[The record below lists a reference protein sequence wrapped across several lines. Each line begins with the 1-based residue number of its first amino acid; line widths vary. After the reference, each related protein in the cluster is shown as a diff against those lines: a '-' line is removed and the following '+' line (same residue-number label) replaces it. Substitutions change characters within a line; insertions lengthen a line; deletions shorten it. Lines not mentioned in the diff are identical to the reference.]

1 MATFE
6 TKYVQW
12 VQRTLNRELDY
23 ELVTNGVANSEYR
36 SAVQTFQAFN
46 DLPKTG
52 EVGVPEQ
59 NSMIKANH
67 KSTSYANWAQ
77 EALHKVGART
87 RGGVT
92 GVMDSDTIASIKSFQ
107 AFHNLKDDGWIGA
120 RTEMELIESSGMLPA
135 GHIKGSGPVIRRPKR
150 IFYDNPK
157 VKPFV
162 LSVDQTVTRI
172 ISASYYD
179 AFYNRSAY
187 AGDDRRRR
195 LCLLTKLKRRHGVDD
210 QYPIELYMLRSYHG
224 STTYRTAK
232 SVFSGAREYLSD
244 RVSAMRPDERLVPIA
259 GRVLVSDLIKH
270 IQSGLNY
277 IERHLTVMKA
287 SEFPHFRPQLEEIAK
302 IVAER
307 KRQPDSILSC
317 FK

>member
-12 VQRTLNRELDY
+12 VQRTLNRELEY

-36 SAVQTFQAFN
+36 SAVETFQALN
-46 DLPKTG
+46 DLPMTG
-52 EVGVPEQ
+52 EVGVAEQ
-59 NSMIKANH
+59 NTMVKANH

-77 EALHKVGART
+77 EALHKVGARS

-92 GVMDSDTIASIKSFQ
+92 GVIDSDTIVSIKSFQ

-120 RTEMELIESSGMLPA
+120 KTEMELIESSGLLPA

-162 LSVDQTVTRI
+162 LPADQTVTRI
-172 ISASYYD
+172 INASYYD

-187 AGDDRRRR
+187 AADDRRRR
-195 LCLLTKLKRRHGVDD
+195 LAVLGKLKQRHGIND
-210 QYPIELYMLRSYHG
+210 QFPVEAYMSNSYYG
-224 STTYRTAK
+224 STKYRTAK
-232 SVFSGAREYLSD
+232 SVFTGAREYLTN
-244 RVSAMRPDERLVPIA
+244 RVSAMRPDERLNPVS
-259 GRVLVSDLIKH
+259 GRLLISDLIKM
-270 IQSGLNY
+270 IESGLRY
-277 IERHLTVMKA
+277 IETHLTIMKA
-287 SEFPHFRPQLEEIAK
+287 SEHLHFRPMLEEIKK
-302 IVAER
+302 IVTER
-307 KRQPDSILSC
+307 KRQSDSILSC